1 MSQFTSPVPLP
12 ALDAVDP
19 GVYREIYGMP
29 MFVTIPTGDL
39 EASKDFWIRGLGFID
54 LFSAPGQVSHLRRW
68 AFQDVLLVP
77 GQPGPSVLSISFAT
91 VPSQLD
97 DLVARCEQLAPGC
110 TDGPHEM
117 PWNSLELTV
126 TTPEQAR
133 VVMTAARP
141 IDPNSPQAARLREIG
156 IAIPG

>member
-1 MSQFTSPVPLP
+1 MSHFTSPVPIP

-29 MFVTIPTGDL
+29 IFVTIPTGDL

-54 LFSAPGQVSHLRRW
+54 LFSAPGHVTHLRRW

-77 GQPGPSVLSISFAT
+77 GEPGPSVLSVNFAA

-97 DLVARCEQLAPGC
+97 ELVARCEELAPGC
-110 TDGPHEM
+110 TDGPHEK

-126 TTPEQAR
+126 TTPEHAR

-141 IDPNSPQAARLREIG
+141 LDPNGPQAAGLRKIG
-156 IAIPG
+156 IPIPG